1 MAAFYVFAYKVTVF
15 FLILQK
21 KIANNYD
28 LSIFFCNF
36 VALKCNLTSG
46 MQFIDELN
54 ESQRAAVAYNDGPL
68 LVIAGAGSGKTRVLT
83 YKIAYLL
90 TQGVPAG
97 HILALTFTN
106 KAAREMK
113 QRIIRLVG
121 EDVGRYLWMGTFHS
135 ICSRM
140 LRAEAEYI
148 GFTRDFT
155 IYDAADQKSLVKK
168 IVKDLQ
174 LDDKIYR
181 PGAVLERI
189 SAAKSAFI
197 FPEAYAQNEQ
207 FAKIDRLERLYK
219 MPSVYAEYNRRLKEA
234 NAMDFDDLLMYTV
247 LLLRNNAEVRE
258 RYQQRF
264 WHVLVDEYQDTNHT
278 QYLIVKLL
286 AEPQNHICVVGD
298 DAQSIYSFRGATIE
312 NILTFQNG
320 YTGAKLFK
328 LERNYRSTQNIVN
341 AANSLI
347 HKNKG
352 QIYKEV
358 YSEKEAGERLHL
370 TGYSTDREESAA
382 VARQI
387 LGLHRLNKRDYE
399 GIAILYRTNSQS
411 RNLEEEMRKLG
422 VPYRIYGGTSFYQ
435 RKEIKDAIAYFRLA
449 ANNSDNEALE
459 RIANVP
465 KRSIGDTTVS
475 RVRDAALRENVSMLR
490 VMQSPQVYAAEI
502 AAATQRKLQAFAE
515 MIGRFTAAM
524 QEMNAFEFAQLVLN
538 QSGLMADA
546 ALDVSAEGVDRKA
559 NLEELLNGIRQYVD
573 DRTAQN
579 EDTRI
584 TDFIHEVSLLTDQ
597 DEGADDTTSRVTMM
611 TVHAAKGLEFPVVF
625 IVGLEENLFP
635 SPFCQTESE
644 LEEERRLLYVAIT
657 RAEQE
662 CYLTYASQ
670 RWKNGQVNFSNP
682 SRFLKDIDRQYIQ
695 QLSAVSTQ
703 PSPWTEMPMRSSWG
717 ETAQRSPW
725 GERTAQSSRGREQ
738 STPVA
743 ARSLKPT
750 AGLQPK
756 TSVQDSVSTEWK
768 QGDRVGH
775 KVFGQGTVQ
784 RVYRE
789 NDNEKIEIEF
799 DTKGTKTLLLA
810 YAKLDRCADRPLR

>member
-1 MAAFYVFAYKVTVF
+1 
-15 FLILQK
+15 
-21 KIANNYD
+21 
-28 LSIFFCNF
+28 
-36 VALKCNLTSG
+36 

-370 TGYSTDREESAA
+370 TGYSTDREESAS

-422 VPYRIYGGTSFYQ
+422 IPYRIYGGTSFYQ

-475 RVRDAALRENVSMLR
+475 RVREAALRENVSMLR

-524 QEMNAFEFAQLVLN
+524 QEMNAFDFAQLVLN

-546 ALDVSAEGVDRKA
+546 AMDVSAEGVDRKA
-559 NLEELLNGIRQYVD
+559 NLEELLSGIRQYVD

-597 DEGADDTTSRVTMM
+597 DEGTDDTTSRVTMM

-738 STPVA
+738 VTPVA

-750 AGLQPK
+750 TGLQPK
-756 TSVQDSVSTEWK
+756 TTMQDSVSTEWK
-768 QGDRVGH
+768 QGDRVDH

-799 DTKGTKTLLLA
+799 DTKGKKTLLLA

>member
-1 MAAFYVFAYKVTVF
+1 
-15 FLILQK
+15 
-21 KIANNYD
+21 
-28 LSIFFCNF
+28 
-36 VALKCNLTSG
+36 

-189 SAAKSAFI
+189 SSAKSAFI

-234 NAMDFDDLLMYTV
+234 NAMDFDDLLVYTV

-422 VPYRIYGGTSFYQ
+422 IPYRIYGSTSFYQ

-475 RVRDAALRENVSMLR
+475 RVREAALRENVSMLR

-559 NLEELLNGIRQYVD
+559 NLEELLSGIRQYVD
-573 DRTAQN
+573 DRTAQD

-750 AGLQPK
+750 TGLQPK
-756 TSVQDSVSTEWK
+756 TTVQDSVSTEWK

>member
-1 MAAFYVFAYKVTVF
+1 MCRNDK
-15 FLILQK
+15 
-21 KIANNYD
+21 
-28 LSIFFCNF
+28 S
-36 VALKCNLTSG
+36 

-90 TQGVPAG
+90 TQGIPAG

-113 QRIIRLVG
+113 QRIMRLVG
-121 EDVGRYLWMGTFHS
+121 EEVGRYLWMGTFHS
-135 ICSRM
+135 ICARM
-140 LRAEAEYI
+140 LRAEAEHV
-148 GFTRDFT
+148 GFTRDFS
-155 IYDAADQKSLVKK
+155 IYDAADQKNLVKHV
-168 IVKDLQ
+168 VKDLG
-174 LDDKIYR
+174 LDDKIYKS
-181 PGAVLERI
+181 GVVLARI
-189 SAAKSAFI
+189 SAAKANFVS
-197 FPEAYAQNEQ
+197 PEAYAQSDSY
-207 FAKIDRLERLYK
+207 AKIDRLERLYK
-219 MPSVYAEYNRRLKEA
+219 MPAVYAEYNHRLKAA

-247 LLLRNNAEVRE
+247 LLLRNHSEVRE

-312 NILTFQNG
+312 NILNFQNG
-320 YTGAKLFK
+320 YQGAKLFK

-352 QIYKEV
+352 QIFKQV
-358 YSEKEAGERLHL
+358 YSEKEEGERLHL
-370 TGYSTDREESAA
+370 TGYSSDREESAS

-387 LGLHRLNKRDYE
+387 QGLHKLNKRDYE
-399 GIAILYRTNSQS
+399 DIAILYRTNAQS

-422 VPYRIYGGTSFYQ
+422 IPYRIYGGMSFYQ

-449 ANNSDNEALE
+449 VNSSDDEALE
-459 RIANVP
+459 RIVNVP
-465 KRSIGDTTVS
+465 KRGIGATTMSRIREASI
-475 RVRDAALRENVSMLR
+475 REGVPMLR
-490 VMQSPQVYAAEI
+490 VMQAPQVYAAEVS
-502 AAATQRKLQAFAE
+502 AATERKLQAFAE
-515 MIGRFTAAM
+515 TIRQFAQAQT
-524 QEMNAFEFAQLVLN
+524 EKDAFEFAQLVLN
-538 QSGLMADA
+538 QSGMMADA
-546 ALDVSAEGVDRKA
+546 AADTTAEGIDRKG
-559 NLEELLNGIRQYVD
+559 NLEELLSGIRQYVE
-573 DRTAQN
+573 DRKQQD

-597 DEGADDTTSRVTMM
+597 DENTDDTVSRITMM
-611 TVHAAKGLEFPVVF
+611 TVHSAKGLEFPVVF

-635 SPFCQTESE
+635 SAFCQTESE
-644 LEEERRLLYVAIT
+644 MEEERRLLYVAIT

-670 RWKNGQVNFSNP
+670 RWRNGQINFSNP
-682 SRFLKDIDRQYIQ
+682 SRFLKDIDRQYLQ
-695 QLSAVSTQ
+695 QLSAPSTQ
-703 PSPWTEMPMRSSWG
+703 PSPWVQEPPEFT
-717 ETAQRSPW
+717 PW
-725 GERTAQSSRGREQ
+725 GHPIIYDQQPRYEQPRPAAQTA
-738 STPVA
+738 A
-743 ARSLKPT
+743 APRSLKPT
-750 AGLQPK
+750 TGMKPK
-756 TSVQDSVSTEWK
+756 TEQQAIITEWK
-768 QGDRVGH
+768 EGDRIDH

-789 NDNEKIEIEF
+789 NDNEKIEIDF
-799 DTKGTKTLLLA
+799 DAKGVKTLLLA
-810 YAKLDRCADRPLR
+810 YAKLNRI

>member
-1 MAAFYVFAYKVTVF
+1 
-15 FLILQK
+15 
-21 KIANNYD
+21 
-28 LSIFFCNF
+28 
-36 VALKCNLTSG
+36 

-422 VPYRIYGGTSFYQ
+422 IPYRIYGGTSFYQ

-475 RVRDAALRENVSMLR
+475 RVREAALRENVSMLR

-524 QEMNAFEFAQLVLN
+524 QEMNAFDFAQLVLN

-546 ALDVSAEGVDRKA
+546 AMDVSAEGVDRKA
-559 NLEELLNGIRQYVD
+559 NLEELLSGIRQYVD

-597 DEGADDTTSRVTMM
+597 DEGTDDTTSRVTMM

-703 PSPWTEMPMRSSWG
+703 PSPWTEMPIRSSWG

-750 AGLQPK
+750 TGLQPK
-756 TSVQDSVSTEWK
+756 TTVQDSVSTEWK
-768 QGDRVGH
+768 QGDRVDH

>member
-1 MAAFYVFAYKVTVF
+1 
-15 FLILQK
+15 
-21 KIANNYD
+21 
-28 LSIFFCNF
+28 
-36 VALKCNLTSG
+36 

-411 RNLEEEMRKLG
+411 RNLEEDMRKLG
-422 VPYRIYGGTSFYQ
+422 IPYRIYGGTSFYQ

-475 RVRDAALRENVSMLR
+475 RVREAALRENVSMLR

-524 QEMNAFEFAQLVLN
+524 QEMNAFDFAQLVLN

-546 ALDVSAEGVDRKA
+546 AMDVSAEGVDRKA
-559 NLEELLNGIRQYVD
+559 NLEELLSGIRQYVD

-597 DEGADDTTSRVTMM
+597 DEGTDDTTSRVTMM

-703 PSPWTEMPMRSSWG
+703 PSPWTEMPIRSSWG

-725 GERTAQSSRGREQ
+725 GERPAQSSRGREQ

-750 AGLQPK
+750 TGLRPK
-756 TSVQDSVSTEWK
+756 TTVQDSVSTEWK
-768 QGDRVGH
+768 QGDRVDH

-810 YAKLDRCADRPLR
+810 YAKLDRCADGPLR

>member
-1 MAAFYVFAYKVTVF
+1 
-15 FLILQK
+15 
-21 KIANNYD
+21 
-28 LSIFFCNF
+28 
-36 VALKCNLTSG
+36 

-54 ESQRAAVAYNDGPL
+54 ESQRAAVSYNDGPL

-135 ICSRM
+135 ICARI
-140 LRAEAEYI
+140 LRAEADNI

-155 IYDAADQKSLVKK
+155 IYDQADQKSLVKK
-168 IVKDLQ
+168 IVRDLQ
-174 LDDKIYR
+174 LDDKIYKS
-181 PGAVLERI
+181 GMVLARI
-189 SAAKSAFI
+189 SSAKANFVD
-197 FPEAYAQNEQ
+197 PEAYAQSEAY
-207 FAKIDRLERLYK
+207 AKIDRLERLYK
-219 MPSVYAEYNRRLKEA
+219 MASVYAEYNRRLRAA

-247 LLLRNNAEVRE
+247 LLLNNNPEVRQ

-286 AEPQNHICVVGD
+286 AEPQNHVCVVGD

-358 YSEKEAGERLHL
+358 YSEKEVGERLHL
-370 TGYSTDREESAA
+370 TGYSTDREESSA

-399 GIAILYRTNSQS
+399 QIAILYRTNAQS

-422 VPYRIYGGTSFYQ
+422 IPYRIYGGMSFYQ

-449 ANNSDNEALE
+449 ANSSDDEALE
-459 RIANVP
+459 RIVNIP
-465 KRSIGDTTVS
+465 KRGIGDTTIGH
-475 RVRDAALRENVSMLR
+475 VRAAALREGVPMLR
-490 VMQSPQVYAAEI
+490 VMQTPEVYAAEI

-515 MIGRFTAAM
+515 KIALFAEQME
-524 QEMNAFEFAQLVLN
+524 QLDAFEFAQLVLN
-538 QSGLMADA
+538 QSGVMADA
-546 ALDVSAEGVDRKA
+546 ATDTTAEGIDRKG
-559 NLEELLNGIRQYVD
+559 NLEELLSGIRQYVE
-573 DRTAQN
+573 DRRQQG
-579 EDTRI
+579 EETRI
-584 TDFIHEVSLLTDQ
+584 TDFVHEVSLLTDQ
-597 DEGADDTTSRVTMM
+597 DENPDDSVARITMM
-611 TVHAAKGLEFPVVF
+611 TVHSAKGLEFPVVF

-635 SPFCQTESE
+635 SPFCQNESE

-695 QLSAVSTQ
+695 QLSAPSAE
-703 PSPWTEMPMRSSWG
+703 PSPWERSAVSYQPSAVSYQP
-717 ETAQRSPW
+717 TVSP
-725 GERTAQSSRGREQ
+725 RN
-738 STPVA
+738 
-743 ARSLKPT
+743 LKPT
-750 AGLQPK
+750 TGIRQK
-756 TSVQDSVSTEWK
+756 TEQQAVASEWNK
-768 QGDRVGH
+768 GDRIDH
-775 KVFGQGTVQ
+775 KVFGKGTVQ

-789 NDNEKIEIEF
+789 NENDKIEIDF
-799 DTKGTKTLLLA
+799 DDKGMKTLLLA
-810 YAKLDRCADRPLR
+810 YAKLNRI

>member
-1 MAAFYVFAYKVTVF
+1 
-15 FLILQK
+15 
-21 KIANNYD
+21 
-28 LSIFFCNF
+28 
-36 VALKCNLTSG
+36 

-54 ESQRAAVAYNDGPL
+54 DSQRAAVAYNDGPL
-68 LVIAGAGSGKTRVLT
+68 LVIAGAGSGKTCVLT

-121 EDVGRYLWMGTFHS
+121 EEVGRYVWMGTFHS
-135 ICSRM
+135 ICSRI
-140 LRAEAEYI
+140 LRAEAEHI

-181 PGAVLERI
+181 PSAVLERI

-197 FPEAYAQNEQ
+197 FPEAYAKNEE
-207 FAKIDRLERLYK
+207 FARVDRMERLYK
-219 MPSVYAEYNRRLKEA
+219 MPAIYAEYNRRLKDA
-234 NAMDFDDLLMYTV
+234 NAMDFDDLLMFTV
-247 LLLRNNAEVRE
+247 LLLRNNAEVRQ

-312 NILTFQNG
+312 NILNFQNG
-320 YTGAKLFK
+320 YQGAKLFK

-358 YSEKEAGERLHL
+358 YSEKEAGERLYM
-370 TGYSTDREESAA
+370 TGYSTDREESAS

-399 GIAILYRTNSQS
+399 DIAILYRTNAQS
-411 RNLEEEMRKLG
+411 RNIEEDMRKLG
-422 VPYRIYGGTSFYQ
+422 IPYRIYGGTSFYQ

-449 ANNSDNEALE
+449 ANHSDNEALE
-459 RIANVP
+459 RIVNVP
-465 KRSIGDTTVS
+465 KRGIGDTTIA
-475 RVRDAALRENVSMLR
+475 RVREAALRENVTMMQ
-490 VMQSPQVYAAEI
+490 VMQATEVYAPAI
-502 AAATQRKLQAFAE
+502 AGATSRKLRAFVE
-515 MIGRFTAAM
+515 LIVGFT
-524 QEMNAFEFAQLVLN
+524 QQLEQLNAFDFAQLVLN

-546 ALDVSAEGVDRKA
+546 AMDVSAEGVDRKA
-559 NLEELLNGIRQYVD
+559 NLEELLSGIRQYVD
-573 DRTAQN
+573 DRAGQN

-584 TDFIHEVSLLTDQ
+584 YDFIHEVSLLTDQ
-597 DEGADDTTSRVTMM
+597 DDNTDDTTSRVTMM

-635 SPFCQTESE
+635 SPFCLTESD

-662 CYLTYASQ
+662 CYLTYAGQ
-670 RWKNGQVNFSNP
+670 RWRNGQVNFSNP
-682 SRFLKDIDRQYIQ
+682 SRFLKDIDRQYVQ
-695 QLSAVSTQ
+695 QLSGVSSE
-703 PSPWTEMPMRSSWG
+703 PSPWVEPSVPASHPASWG
-717 ETAQRSPW
+717 SATQHAARTEQKPMAWAEQRP
-725 GERTAQSSRGREQ
+725 A
-738 STPVA
+738 PP
-743 ARSLKPT
+743 RSLKPT
-750 AGLQPK
+750 TGLRLK
-756 TSVQDSVSTEWK
+756 SAVQDAVTSDWK
-768 QGDRVGH
+768 QGDRIEH
-775 KVFGQGTVQ
+775 KVFGKGTVQ

-789 NDNEKIEIEF
+789 NDNEKIEIDF

-810 YAKLDRCADRPLR
+810 YAKLVRM

>member
-1 MAAFYVFAYKVTVF
+1 
-15 FLILQK
+15 
-21 KIANNYD
+21 
-28 LSIFFCNF
+28 
-36 VALKCNLTSG
+36 

-113 QRIIRLVG
+113 QRIIRLVAA
-121 EDVGRYLWMGTFHS
+121 DAGRYLWMGTFHS
-135 ICSRM
+135 ICPSM

-189 SAAKSAFI
+189 SAAKSACI
-197 FPEAYAQNEQ
+197 FAEAYAQNEQ

-370 TGYSTDREESAA
+370 TCYSTDREESAA

-559 NLEELLNGIRQYVD
+559 NLEELLSGIRQYVD

-725 GERTAQSSRGREQ
+725 GERTAPSSRGREQ

-750 AGLQPK
+750 TGLQPK
-756 TSVQDSVSTEWK
+756 TTVQDSVSTEWK

>member
-1 MAAFYVFAYKVTVF
+1 
-15 FLILQK
+15 
-21 KIANNYD
+21 
-28 LSIFFCNF
+28 
-36 VALKCNLTSG
+36 

-54 ESQRAAVAYNDGPL
+54 DSQRAAVAYNDGPL

-90 TQGVPAG
+90 TQGIPAG

-113 QRIIRLVG
+113 QRILRLVG

-135 ICSRM
+135 ICARI
-140 LRAEAEYI
+140 LRAEADQI

-155 IYDAADQKSLVKK
+155 IYDASDQKSLVKK

-181 PGAVLERI
+181 TGMVLDRI
-189 SAAKSAFI
+189 SSAKANFVS
-197 FPEAYAQNEQ
+197 PEQYAQSESY
-207 FAKIDRLERLYK
+207 AKIDRMERLYK
-219 MPSVYAEYNRRLKEA
+219 MASVYAEYNRRLRAA
-234 NAMDFDDLLMYTV
+234 NAMDFDDLLLYTV
-247 LLLRNNAEVRE
+247 LLLQNNAEVRA

-286 AEPQNHICVVGD
+286 AEPQNHVCVVGD

-312 NILTFQNG
+312 NILNFQNG
-320 YTGAKLFK
+320 YNGAKLFK

-358 YSEKEAGERLHL
+358 YSEKEEGERLHL
-370 TGYSTDREESAA
+370 TGYTSDREESAA

-399 GIAILYRTNSQS
+399 QIAILYRTNAQS
-411 RNLEEEMRKLG
+411 RNLEEEMRKLSI
-422 VPYRIYGGTSFYQ
+422 PYRIYGGTSFYQ

-449 ANNSDNEALE
+449 ANSNDDEALE
-459 RIANVP
+459 RIVNVP
-465 KRSIGDTTVS
+465 KRGIGATTVS
-475 RVRDAALRENVSMLR
+475 RVREAAIRENVSMLR
-490 VMQSPQVYAAEI
+490 VMQSPEVYAAEI
-502 AAATQRKLQAFAE
+502 AAATQRKLQAFVGV
-515 MIGRFTAAM
+515 ILGFTQQM
-524 QEMNAFEFAQLVLN
+524 EQLDAFEFAQLVMN

-546 ALDVSAEGVDRKA
+546 ASDTTAEGVDRKA
-559 NLEELLNGIRQYVD
+559 NLEELLSGIRQYVE
-573 DRTAQN
+573 DRKQLDEETS
-579 EDTRI
+579 I

-597 DEGADDTTSRVTMM
+597 DENTDDTTSRITMM
-611 TVHAAKGLEFPVVF
+611 TVHSAKGLEFPVVF

-635 SPFCQTESE
+635 SPFCQNESDM
-644 LEEERRLLYVAIT
+644 EEERRLLYVAIT

-682 SRFLKDIDRQYIQ
+682 SRFLKDIDRRYLQ
-695 QLSAVSTQ
+695 QLSAPSTQ
-703 PSPWTEMPMRSSWG
+703 PSPWTKEPP
-717 ETAQRSPW
+717 EFTPW
-725 GERTAQSSRGREQ
+725 GQPVIYEQ
-738 STPVA
+738 KPRYEQPRPVPQPA
-743 ARSLKPT
+743 MATRSLKPT
-750 AGLQPK
+750 TGMKPK
-756 TSVQDSVSTEWK
+756 TDQLQAVASEWK
-768 QGDRVGH
+768 QGDRIDH

-789 NDNEKIEIEF
+789 NDNEKIEIAF
-799 DTKGTKTLLLA
+799 DTKGVKTLLLA
-810 YAKLDRCADRPLR
+810 YAKLNRI

>member
-1 MAAFYVFAYKVTVF
+1 
-15 FLILQK
+15 
-21 KIANNYD
+21 
-28 LSIFFCNF
+28 
-36 VALKCNLTSG
+36 

-90 TQGVPAG
+90 TQGIPAG

-113 QRIIRLVG
+113 QRIVRLVG
-121 EDVGRYLWMGTFHS
+121 EEVARYLWMGTFHS
-135 ICSRM
+135 MCARI
-140 LRAEAEYI
+140 LRAEAENI

-168 IVKDLQ
+168 IVKELQ

-181 PGAVLERI
+181 SGMVLDRI
-189 SAAKSAFI
+189 STAKANFVS
-197 FPEAYAQNEQ
+197 PEQYAQSES

-219 MPSVYAEYNRRLKEA
+219 MPSVYAEYNRRLRAA

-247 LLLRNNAEVRE
+247 LLLQNNTEVRE

-264 WHVLVDEYQDTNHT
+264 WHVLVDEYQDTNHA

-286 AEPQNHICVVGD
+286 AEPQNHVCVVGD

-312 NILTFQNG
+312 NILNFQNG

-358 YSEKEAGERLHL
+358 YSEKEEGERLHL
-370 TGYSTDREESAA
+370 TGYSSDREESAA

-399 GIAILYRTNSQS
+399 DIAILYRTNAQS
-411 RNLEEEMRKLG
+411 RNLEEEMRKLNI
-422 VPYRIYGGTSFYQ
+422 PYRIYGGMSFYQ

-449 ANNSDNEALE
+449 VNNSDDEALE
-459 RIANVP
+459 RIVNVP
-465 KRSIGDTTVS
+465 KRGIGATTIA
-475 RVRDAALRENVSMLR
+475 RVREAALRENATMMQ
-490 VMQSPQVYAAEI
+490 VMQSPDVYAAEI
-502 AAATQRKLQAFAE
+502 SQATQRKLQAFAE
-515 MIGRFTAAM
+515 TIVGFT
-524 QEMNAFEFAQLVLN
+524 QQLEQLDAFDFAQLVMN
-538 QSGLMADA
+538 RSGLMADA
-546 ALDVSAEGVDRKA
+546 ALDTTAEGIDRKA
-559 NLEELLNGIRQYVD
+559 NLEELLSGIRQYVE
-573 DRTAQN
+573 DRKQQN
-579 EDTRI
+579 EETSI

-597 DEGADDTTSRVTMM
+597 DENIDDKTSRITMM
-611 TVHAAKGLEFPVVF
+611 TVHSAKGLEFPVVF

-635 SPFCQTESE
+635 SPFCQNESE

-662 CYLTYASQ
+662 CYLTYAGQ

-682 SRFLKDIDRQYIQ
+682 SRFLKDIDRRYLQ
-695 QLSAVSTQ
+695 QLSAASTQ
-703 PSPWTEMPMRSSWG
+703 PSPWLEALPKIESS
-717 ETAQRSPW
+717 PYVPKP
-725 GERTAQSSRGREQ
+725 
-738 STPVA
+738 PVA
-743 ARSLKPT
+743 RTTPANLKPT
-750 AGLQPK
+750 TGVRLKGEQRA
-756 TSVQDSVSTEWK
+756 TVSEWK
-768 QGDRVGH
+768 SGDKIDHR
-775 KVFGQGTVQ
+775 VFGKGTVT

-789 NDNEKIEIEF
+789 NDNEKIEIDF
-799 DTKGTKTLLLA
+799 DTKGVKTLLLA
-810 YAKLDRCADRPLR
+810 YAKLTRI

>member
-1 MAAFYVFAYKVTVF
+1 
-15 FLILQK
+15 
-21 KIANNYD
+21 
-28 LSIFFCNF
+28 
-36 VALKCNLTSG
+36 

-422 VPYRIYGGTSFYQ
+422 IPYRIYGGTSFYQ

-475 RVRDAALRENVSMLR
+475 RVREAALRENVSMLR

-524 QEMNAFEFAQLVLN
+524 QEMNAFDFAQLVLN

-546 ALDVSAEGVDRKA
+546 AMDVSAEGVDRKA
-559 NLEELLNGIRQYVD
+559 NLEELLSGIRQYVD

-597 DEGADDTTSRVTMM
+597 DEGTDDTTSRVTMM

-635 SPFCQTESE
+635 SPFCQTESD

-703 PSPWTEMPMRSSWG
+703 PSPWTEMPIRSSWG

-725 GERTAQSSRGREQ
+725 GERPAPSSRGREQ

-750 AGLQPK
+750 TGLQPK
-756 TSVQDSVSTEWK
+756 ATVQDSVSTEWK
-768 QGDRVGH
+768 QGDRVDH

>member
-1 MAAFYVFAYKVTVF
+1 
-15 FLILQK
+15 
-21 KIANNYD
+21 
-28 LSIFFCNF
+28 
-36 VALKCNLTSG
+36 

-54 ESQRAAVAYNDGPL
+54 DSQRAAVAYNDGPL

-90 TQGVPAG
+90 TQGIPAG

-113 QRIIRLVG
+113 QRIMRLVG

-135 ICSRM
+135 ICARI
-140 LRAEAEYI
+140 LRAEAEQI

-181 PGAVLERI
+181 TGMVIDRI
-189 SAAKSAFI
+189 SSAKANFVS
-197 FPEAYAQNEQ
+197 PEQYAQSESY
-207 FAKIDRLERLYK
+207 AKIDRMERLYK
-219 MPSVYAEYNRRLKEA
+219 MASVYAEYNRRLKAA
-234 NAMDFDDLLMYTV
+234 NAMDFDDLLLYTV
-247 LLLRNNAEVRE
+247 LLLQNNAEVRA

-264 WHVLVDEYQDTNHT
+264 WHVLVDEYQDTNRT

-286 AEPQNHICVVGD
+286 AEPQNHVCVVGD

-312 NILTFQNG
+312 NILNFQNG
-320 YTGAKLFK
+320 YNGAKLFK

-358 YSEKEAGERLHL
+358 YSEKEEGERLHL
-370 TGYSTDREESAA
+370 TGYTSDREESAA

-399 GIAILYRTNSQS
+399 QIAILYRTNAQS
-411 RNLEEEMRKLG
+411 RNLEEEMRKLSI
-422 VPYRIYGGTSFYQ
+422 PYRIYGGTSFYQ

-449 ANNSDNEALE
+449 ANSNDDEALE
-459 RIANVP
+459 RIVNVP
-465 KRSIGDTTVS
+465 KRGIGATTVN
-475 RVRDAALRENVSMLR
+475 RVREAAIRENVSMLR
-490 VMQSPQVYAAEI
+490 VMQSPEVYAAEI
-502 AAATQRKLQAFAE
+502 AAATQRKLQAFVGV
-515 MIGRFTAAM
+515 ILGFTQQM
-524 QEMNAFEFAQLVLN
+524 EQLDAFEFAQLVMN

-546 ALDVSAEGVDRKA
+546 ASDTTAEGVDRKA
-559 NLEELLNGIRQYVD
+559 NLEELLSGIRQYAD
-573 DRTAQN
+573 DRKQQG
-579 EDTRI
+579 EETRI

-597 DEGADDTTSRVTMM
+597 DENTDDTTSRITMM
-611 TVHAAKGLEFPVVF
+611 TVHSAKGLEFPVVF

-635 SPFCQTESE
+635 SPFCQSESE
-644 LEEERRLLYVAIT
+644 MEEERRLLYVAIT

-682 SRFLKDIDRQYIQ
+682 SRFLKDIDRRYLQ
-695 QLSAVSTQ
+695 QLSAPSTQ
-703 PSPWTEMPMRSSWG
+703 PSPWTKEPP
-717 ETAQRSPW
+717 ELTPW
-725 GERTAQSSRGREQ
+725 GHPVIYEQ
-738 STPVA
+738 KPRYEQPRPVPQPA
-743 ARSLKPT
+743 MATRSLKPT
-750 AGLQPK
+750 TGMKPK
-756 TSVQDSVSTEWK
+756 TDQLQAVASEWK
-768 QGDRVGH
+768 QGDRIDH

-789 NDNEKIEIEF
+789 NDNEKIEIAF
-799 DTKGTKTLLLA
+799 DTKGVKTLLLA
-810 YAKLDRCADRPLR
+810 YAKLNRI

>member
-1 MAAFYVFAYKVTVF
+1 
-15 FLILQK
+15 
-21 KIANNYD
+21 
-28 LSIFFCNF
+28 
-36 VALKCNLTSG
+36 

-135 ICSRM
+135 ICSRI
-140 LRAEAEYI
+140 LRAEAEHI

-168 IVKDLQ
+168 IVKELQ

-422 VPYRIYGGTSFYQ
+422 IPYRIYGGTSFYQ

-465 KRSIGDTTVS
+465 KRSIGDTSVS
-475 RVRDAALRENVSMLR
+475 RVREAALRENVSMLR

-524 QEMNAFEFAQLVLN
+524 QEMNAFDFAQLVLN

-546 ALDVSAEGVDRKA
+546 AMDVSAEGVDRKA
-559 NLEELLNGIRQYVD
+559 NLEELLSGIRQYVD

-597 DEGADDTTSRVTMM
+597 DEGTDDTTSRVTMM

-725 GERTAQSSRGREQ
+725 GERPAPSSRGREQ
-738 STPVA
+738 VTPVA

-750 AGLQPK
+750 TGLQPK
-756 TSVQDSVSTEWK
+756 TTVQDSVSTEWK
-768 QGDRVGH
+768 QGDRVDH

>member
-1 MAAFYVFAYKVTVF
+1 
-15 FLILQK
+15 
-21 KIANNYD
+21 
-28 LSIFFCNF
+28 
-36 VALKCNLTSG
+36 

-135 ICSRM
+135 ICSRI
-140 LRAEAEYI
+140 LRAEAEHV

-168 IVKDLQ
+168 IVKELQ

-422 VPYRIYGGTSFYQ
+422 IPYRIYGGTSFYQ

-475 RVRDAALRENVSMLR
+475 RVREAALRENVSMLR

-524 QEMNAFEFAQLVLN
+524 QEMNAFDFAQLVLN

-546 ALDVSAEGVDRKA
+546 AMDVSAEGVDRKA
-559 NLEELLNGIRQYVD
+559 NLEELLSGIRQYVD

-597 DEGADDTTSRVTMM
+597 DEGTDDTTSRVTMM

-703 PSPWTEMPMRSSWG
+703 PSPWTEMPIRSSWG

-738 STPVA
+738 ATPVA

-750 AGLQPK
+750 TGLRSK
-756 TSVQDSVSTEWK
+756 TTVQDSVSTEWK
-768 QGDRVGH
+768 QGDRVDH

>member
-1 MAAFYVFAYKVTVF
+1 
-15 FLILQK
+15 
-21 KIANNYD
+21 
-28 LSIFFCNF
+28 
-36 VALKCNLTSG
+36 

-113 QRIIRLVG
+113 QRICRLVG

-207 FAKIDRLERLYK
+207 YAKIDRLERLYK

-286 AEPQNHICVVGD
+286 ADPQNHICVVGD

-422 VPYRIYGGTSFYQ
+422 IPYRIYGSTSFYQ

-559 NLEELLNGIRQYVD
+559 NLEELLSGIRQYVD

-756 TSVQDSVSTEWK
+756 TTMQDSVSTEWK

>member
-1 MAAFYVFAYKVTVF
+1 
-15 FLILQK
+15 
-21 KIANNYD
+21 
-28 LSIFFCNF
+28 
-36 VALKCNLTSG
+36 

-54 ESQRAAVAYNDGPL
+54 ESQRAAVSYNDGPL

-90 TQGVPAG
+90 TQGIPAG

-113 QRIIRLVG
+113 QRITRLVG
-121 EDVGRYLWMGTFHS
+121 EDVARYLWMGTFHS
-135 ICSRM
+135 ICARI
-140 LRAEAEYI
+140 LRAEAEHV
-148 GFTRDFT
+148 GFTKDFT

-174 LDDKIYR
+174 LDDKIYKS
-181 PGAVLERI
+181 GMVLARI
-189 SAAKSAFI
+189 SSAKANFI
-197 FPEAYAQNEQ
+197 DAEAYARNEAY
-207 FAKIDRLERLYK
+207 AKIDRLERLYK
-219 MPSVYAEYNRRLKEA
+219 MASVYAEYNRRLRAA

-247 LLLRNNAEVRE
+247 LLLNNNPEVRA

-286 AEPQNHICVVGD
+286 AEPQNHVCVVGD

-352 QIYKEV
+352 QIYKQV
-358 YSEKEAGERLHL
+358 YSEKEVGERLHL
-370 TGYSTDREESAA
+370 TGYSTDREESSS

-399 GIAILYRTNSQS
+399 QIAILYRTNAQS

-422 VPYRIYGGTSFYQ
+422 IPYRIYGGMSFYQ

-449 ANNSDNEALE
+449 ANGSDDEALE
-459 RIANVP
+459 RIVNVP
-465 KRSIGDTTVS
+465 KRGIGATTMA
-475 RVRDAALRENVSMLR
+475 RVHEAALREGVPMLR
-490 VMQSPQVYAAEI
+490 VMQSPEVYAAEI

-515 MIGRFTAAM
+515 KISLFAEQM
-524 QEMNAFEFAQLVLN
+524 QQLDAFEFAQLVLN
-538 QSGLMADA
+538 QSGVMADA
-546 ALDVSAEGVDRKA
+546 AMDTTAEGVDRKG
-559 NLEELLNGIRQYVD
+559 NLEELLSGIRQYVE
-573 DRTAQN
+573 DRKQQGEETS
-579 EDTRI
+579 I
-584 TDFIHEVSLLTDQ
+584 TDFVHEVSLLTDQ
-597 DEGADDTTSRVTMM
+597 DENPDDSVSRITMM
-611 TVHAAKGLEFPVVF
+611 TVHSAKGLEFPVVF

-635 SPFCQTESE
+635 SPFCQSE
-644 LEEERRLLYVAIT
+644 QEMEEERRLLYVAIT

-695 QLSAVSTQ
+695 QLSAPSAE
-703 PSPWTEMPMRSSWG
+703 PSPWERSAVSYQPSAVSYQP
-717 ETAQRSPW
+717 TVSP
-725 GERTAQSSRGREQ
+725 RN
-738 STPVA
+738 
-743 ARSLKPT
+743 LKPT
-750 AGLQPK
+750 TGIRQK
-756 TSVQDSVSTEWK
+756 TEQQAVASEWNK
-768 QGDRVGH
+768 GDRIDH
-775 KVFGQGTVQ
+775 KVFGKGTVQ

-789 NDNEKIEIEF
+789 NENDKIEIDF
-799 DTKGTKTLLLA
+799 DDKGMKTLLLA
-810 YAKLDRCADRPLR
+810 YAKLNRI

>member
-1 MAAFYVFAYKVTVF
+1 
-15 FLILQK
+15 
-21 KIANNYD
+21 
-28 LSIFFCNF
+28 
-36 VALKCNLTSG
+36 

-54 ESQRAAVAYNDGPL
+54 ESQRAAVAYNEGPL

-113 QRIIRLVG
+113 QRIVRLVG
-121 EDVGRYLWMGTFHS
+121 EEVARYLWMGTFHS
-135 ICSRM
+135 ICARI
-140 LRAEAEYI
+140 LRAEAEHV

-168 IVKDLQ
+168 IVKELQ
-174 LDDKIYR
+174 LDDKIYKS
-181 PGAVLERI
+181 GVVLARI
-189 SAAKSAFI
+189 SSAKANFVS
-197 FPEAYAQNEQ
+197 PEAYAQSEAY
-207 FAKIDRLERLYK
+207 AKIDKLERLYK
-219 MPSVYAEYNRRLKEA
+219 MASVYAEYNRRLVAA

-247 LLLRNNAEVRE
+247 LLLRNNPEVRE

-312 NILTFQNG
+312 NILNFQNG

-358 YSEKEAGERLHL
+358 YSEKEVGERLHL
-370 TGYSTDREESAA
+370 TGYSSDREESSA

-399 GIAILYRTNSQS
+399 EIAILYRTNAQS

-422 VPYRIYGGTSFYQ
+422 IPYRIYGGMSFYQ
-435 RKEIKDAIAYFRLA
+435 RREIKDAIAYFRLA
-449 ANNSDNEALE
+449 ANSSDDEALE
-459 RIANVP
+459 RIVNVP
-465 KRSIGDTTVS
+465 KRGIGATTMA
-475 RVRDAALRENVSMLR
+475 RVREAALRENVSMMR
-490 VMQSPQVYAAEI
+490 VMAAPQVYAAEI

-515 MIGRFTAAM
+515 KIQYFAEQMH
-524 QEMNAFEFAQLVLN
+524 QPDAFEFAQLVLN
-538 QSGLMADA
+538 QSGMMADA
-546 ALDVSAEGVDRKA
+546 ATDTTAEGIDRKA
-559 NLEELLNGIRQYVD
+559 NLEELLSGIRQYVE
-573 DRTAQN
+573 DRKQQGEETA
-579 EDTRI
+579 I
-584 TDFIHEVSLLTDQ
+584 TDFVHEVSLLTDQ
-597 DEGADDTTSRVTMM
+597 DENPDDSVARITMM

-635 SPFCQTESE
+635 SPFCQSESE

-662 CYLTYASQ
+662 CFLTYASS
-670 RWKNGQVNFSNP
+670 RWKNGQLNFSNP
-682 SRFLKDIDRQYIQ
+682 SRFLKDIDRQYLQ
-695 QLSAVSTQ
+695 QLSAPSSQ
-703 PSPWTEMPMRSSWG
+703 PSPWTEMPMRPSWNAP
-717 ETAQRSPW
+717 AQAPQATFSAP
-725 GERTAQSSRGREQ
+725 
-738 STPVA
+738 
-743 ARSLKPT
+743 RSLKPT
-750 AGLQPK
+750 TGSRLKAEKQAVA
-756 TSVQDSVSTEWK
+756 SEW
-768 QGDRVGH
+768 QAGDRIDH
-775 KVFGQGTVQ
+775 KVFGLGTVK

-789 NDNEKIEIEF
+789 NDNEKIEIDF
-799 DTKGTKTLLLA
+799 DAKGLKTLLLA
-810 YAKLDRCADRPLR
+810 YAKLNRI

>member
-1 MAAFYVFAYKVTVF
+1 MCVNAP
-15 FLILQK
+15 
-21 KIANNYD
+21 
-28 LSIFFCNF
+28 S
-36 VALKCNLTSG
+36 

-54 ESQRAAVAYNDGPL
+54 ESQRAAVMYNEGAQ

-113 QRIIRLVG
+113 QRIMRLVG
-121 EDVGRYLWMGTFHS
+121 EEVGRYLWMGTFHS
-135 ICSRM
+135 ICARI
-140 LRAEAEYI
+140 LRAEAEQI

-155 IYDAADQKSLVKK
+155 IYDATDQKSLVKK

-181 PGAVLERI
+181 SGVVLDRI
-189 SAAKSAFI
+189 SSAKANFVS
-197 FPEAYAQNEQ
+197 PEQYAQNESY
-207 FAKIDRLERLYK
+207 AKIDRLERLYK
-219 MPSVYAEYNRRLKEA
+219 MASVYAEYNRRLRAA

-247 LLLRNNAEVRE
+247 LLLRNHPDVCE

-286 AEPQNHICVVGD
+286 AEPQNHVCVVGD

-358 YSEKEAGERLHL
+358 YSEKEEGERLHL

-399 GIAILYRTNSQS
+399 EIAILYRTNAQS

-422 VPYRIYGGTSFYQ
+422 IPYRIYGGMSFYQ

-449 ANNSDNEALE
+449 ANNNDDEALE
-459 RIANVP
+459 RIVNVP
-465 KRSIGDTTVS
+465 KRGIGATTVA
-475 RVRDAALRENVSMLR
+475 RVRDAALRENVTMLQ
-490 VMQSPQVYAAEI
+490 VMQSPEIYAAEI
-502 AAATQRKLQAFAE
+502 APATARKLQAFTETIVGFARQMHE
-515 MIGRFTAAM
+515 LD
-524 QEMNAFEFAQLVLN
+524 AFEFAQLVMN

-546 ALDVSAEGVDRKA
+546 ALDTTAEGVDRKA
-559 NLEELLNGIRQYVD
+559 NLEELLSGIRQYAE
-573 DRTAQN
+573 DRKQQGEET
-579 EDTRI
+579 TI

-597 DEGADDTTSRVTMM
+597 DENPDDTVARITMM
-611 TVHAAKGLEFPVVF
+611 TVHSAKGLEFPVVF

-635 SPFCQTESE
+635 SPFCQSESE

-695 QLSAVSTQ
+695 QLSAPSRE
-703 PSPWTEMPMRSSWG
+703 PSPWTQAAPEF
-717 ETAQRSPW
+717 TPW
-725 GERTAQSSRGREQ
+725 GHPIIYEQ
-738 STPVA
+738 QPRFEQPA
-743 ARSLKPT
+743 AAPRSLKPT
-750 AGLQPK
+750 TGIKPK
-756 TSVQDSVSTEWK
+756 SEQQAVASEWK
-768 QGDRVGH
+768 QGDRIDH
-775 KVFGQGTVQ
+775 KVFGKGTVQ

-789 NDNEKIEIEF
+789 NDNEKIEIAF
-799 DTKGTKTLLLA
+799 DTKGVKTLLLA
-810 YAKLDRCADRPLR
+810 YAKLNRI

>member
-1 MAAFYVFAYKVTVF
+1 
-15 FLILQK
+15 
-21 KIANNYD
+21 
-28 LSIFFCNF
+28 
-36 VALKCNLTSG
+36 

-54 ESQRAAVAYNDGPL
+54 DSQRAAVAYNDGPL

-90 TQGVPAG
+90 TQGIPAG

-113 QRIIRLVG
+113 QRIMRLVG

-135 ICSRM
+135 ICARI
-140 LRAEAEYI
+140 LRAEAEQI

-181 PGAVLERI
+181 TGMVIDRI
-189 SAAKSAFI
+189 SSAKANFVS
-197 FPEAYAQNEQ
+197 PEQYAQSESY
-207 FAKIDRLERLYK
+207 AKIDRMERLYK
-219 MPSVYAEYNRRLKEA
+219 MASVYAEYNRRLKAA
-234 NAMDFDDLLMYTV
+234 NAMDFDDLLLYTV
-247 LLLRNNAEVRE
+247 LLLQNNVEVRA

-264 WHVLVDEYQDTNHT
+264 WHVLVDEYQDTNRT

-286 AEPQNHICVVGD
+286 AEPQNHVCVVGD

-312 NILTFQNG
+312 NILNFQNG
-320 YTGAKLFK
+320 YNGAKLFK

-358 YSEKEAGERLHL
+358 YSEKEEGERLHL
-370 TGYSTDREESAA
+370 TGYTSDREESAA

-399 GIAILYRTNSQS
+399 EIAILYRTNAQS
-411 RNLEEEMRKLG
+411 RNLEEEMRKLSI
-422 VPYRIYGGTSFYQ
+422 PYRIYGGTSFYQ

-449 ANNSDNEALE
+449 ANSSDDEALE
-459 RIANVP
+459 RIVNVP
-465 KRSIGDTTVS
+465 KRGIGATTVS
-475 RVRDAALRENVSMLR
+475 RVREAAIRENVSMLR
-490 VMQSPQVYAAEI
+490 VMQSPEVYAAEI
-502 AAATQRKLQAFAE
+502 AAATQRKLQAFVGVILGFAQQME
-515 MIGRFTAAM
+515 
-524 QEMNAFEFAQLVLN
+524 QLDAFEFAQLVMN

-546 ALDVSAEGVDRKA
+546 ASDTTAEGVDRKA
-559 NLEELLNGIRQYVD
+559 NLEELLSGIRQYAD
-573 DRTAQN
+573 DRKQQG
-579 EDTRI
+579 EETRI

-597 DEGADDTTSRVTMM
+597 DENTDDTTSRITMM
-611 TVHAAKGLEFPVVF
+611 TVHSAKGLEFPVVF

-635 SPFCQTESE
+635 SPFCQNESDM
-644 LEEERRLLYVAIT
+644 EEERRLLYVAIT

-682 SRFLKDIDRQYIQ
+682 SRFLKDIDRRYLQ
-695 QLSAVSTQ
+695 QLSAPSTQ
-703 PSPWTEMPMRSSWG
+703 PSPWTKEPPEFTSWG
-717 ETAQRSPW
+717 QPVIY
-725 GERTAQSSRGREQ
+725 EQ
-738 STPVA
+738 KPRYEQPRPVPQPA
-743 ARSLKPT
+743 MATRSLKPT
-750 AGLQPK
+750 TGMKPK
-756 TSVQDSVSTEWK
+756 TDQLQAVASEWK
-768 QGDRVGH
+768 QGDRIDH

-789 NDNEKIEIEF
+789 NENDKIEIEF
-799 DTKGTKTLLLA
+799 DTKGVKTLLLA
-810 YAKLDRCADRPLR
+810 YAKLNRI

>member
-1 MAAFYVFAYKVTVF
+1 
-15 FLILQK
+15 
-21 KIANNYD
+21 
-28 LSIFFCNF
+28 
-36 VALKCNLTSG
+36 

-422 VPYRIYGGTSFYQ
+422 IPYRIYGGTSFYQ

-475 RVRDAALRENVSMLR
+475 RVREAALRENVSMLR

-524 QEMNAFEFAQLVLN
+524 QEMNAFDFAQLVLN

-546 ALDVSAEGVDRKA
+546 AMDVSAEGVDRKA
-559 NLEELLNGIRQYVD
+559 NLEELLSGIRQYVD

-597 DEGADDTTSRVTMM
+597 DEGTDDTTSRVTMM

-703 PSPWTEMPMRSSWG
+703 PSPWTEMPIRSSWG

-738 STPVA
+738 ATPVA

-750 AGLQPK
+750 TGLRPK
-756 TSVQDSVSTEWK
+756 TTVQDSVSTEWK
-768 QGDRVGH
+768 QGDRVDH

>member
-1 MAAFYVFAYKVTVF
+1 
-15 FLILQK
+15 
-21 KIANNYD
+21 
-28 LSIFFCNF
+28 
-36 VALKCNLTSG
+36 

-422 VPYRIYGGTSFYQ
+422 IPYRIYGGTSFYQ

-475 RVRDAALRENVSMLR
+475 RVREAALRENVSMLR

-524 QEMNAFEFAQLVLN
+524 QEMNAFDFAQLVLN

-546 ALDVSAEGVDRKA
+546 AMDVSAEGVDRKA
-559 NLEELLNGIRQYVD
+559 NLEELLSGIRQYVD

-597 DEGADDTTSRVTMM
+597 DEGTDDTTSRVTMM

-703 PSPWTEMPMRSSWG
+703 PSPWTEMPIRSSWG

-750 AGLQPK
+750 TGLQPK
-756 TSVQDSVSTEWK
+756 TTVQDSVSTEWK
-768 QGDRVGH
+768 QGDRVDH

-810 YAKLDRCADRPLR
+810 YAKLERV

>member
-1 MAAFYVFAYKVTVF
+1 
-15 FLILQK
+15 
-21 KIANNYD
+21 
-28 LSIFFCNF
+28 
-36 VALKCNLTSG
+36 

-135 ICSRM
+135 ICSRI
-140 LRAEAEYI
+140 LRAEAEHV

-207 FAKIDRLERLYK
+207 FAKTDRLERLYK

-422 VPYRIYGGTSFYQ
+422 IPYRIYGGTSFYQ

-475 RVRDAALRENVSMLR
+475 RVRAAALRENVSMLR

-524 QEMNAFEFAQLVLN
+524 QEMNAFDFAQLVLN

-546 ALDVSAEGVDRKA
+546 AMDVSAEGVDRKA
-559 NLEELLNGIRQYVD
+559 NLEELLSGIRQYVD

-717 ETAQRSPW
+717 ETAQRSSW
-725 GERTAQSSRGREQ
+725 GEQRPARPSRGREQ
-738 STPVA
+738 ATPVA

-750 AGLQPK
+750 TGLQPK
-756 TSVQDSVSTEWK
+756 TTMQDTVSTEWK

>member
-1 MAAFYVFAYKVTVF
+1 
-15 FLILQK
+15 
-21 KIANNYD
+21 
-28 LSIFFCNF
+28 
-36 VALKCNLTSG
+36 

-422 VPYRIYGGTSFYQ
+422 IPYRIYGGTSFYQ

-475 RVRDAALRENVSMLR
+475 RVREAALRENVSMLR

-524 QEMNAFEFAQLVLN
+524 QEMNAFDFAQLVLN

-546 ALDVSAEGVDRKA
+546 AMDVSAEGVDRKA
-559 NLEELLNGIRQYVD
+559 NLEELLSGIRQYVD

-597 DEGADDTTSRVTMM
+597 DEGTDDTTSRVTMM

-703 PSPWTEMPMRSSWG
+703 PSPWTEMPVRSSWG

-725 GERTAQSSRGREQ
+725 GERTAQSLRGREQ

-750 AGLQPK
+750 TGLQPK
-756 TSVQDSVSTEWK
+756 TTVQDSVSTEWK
-768 QGDRVGH
+768 QGDRVDH

-810 YAKLDRCADRPLR
+810 YAKLERCADRPLR

>member
-1 MAAFYVFAYKVTVF
+1 
-15 FLILQK
+15 
-21 KIANNYD
+21 
-28 LSIFFCNF
+28 
-36 VALKCNLTSG
+36 

-422 VPYRIYGGTSFYQ
+422 IPYRIYGGTSFYQ

-475 RVRDAALRENVSMLR
+475 RVREAALRENVSMLR

-524 QEMNAFEFAQLVLN
+524 QEMNAFDFAQLVLN

-546 ALDVSAEGVDRKA
+546 AMDVSAEGVDRKA
-559 NLEELLNGIRQYVD
+559 NLEELLSGIRQYVD

-597 DEGADDTTSRVTMM
+597 DEGTDDTTSRVTMM
-611 TVHAAKGLEFPVVF
+611 TRCQRIGVSCGVHCRSGGEP
-625 IVGLEENLFP
+625 
-635 SPFCQTESE
+635 
-644 LEEERRLLYVAIT
+644 
-657 RAEQE
+657 
-662 CYLTYASQ
+662 
-670 RWKNGQVNFSNP
+670 
-682 SRFLKDIDRQYIQ
+682 
-695 QLSAVSTQ
+695 LSFTVL
-703 PSPWTEMPMRSSWG
+703 PD
-717 ETAQRSPW
+717 
-725 GERTAQSSRGREQ
+725 GERTGGG
-738 STPVA
+738 TPVA
-743 ARSLKPT
+743 VRSNHPCRAGVLPHLCKP
-750 AGLQPK
+750 ALEKRASELQ
-756 TSVQDSVSTEWK
+756 
-768 QGDRVGH
+768 
-775 KVFGQGTVQ
+775 
-784 RVYRE
+784 
-789 NDNEKIEIEF
+789 
-799 DTKGTKTLLLA
+799 
-810 YAKLDRCADRPLR
+810 

>member
-1 MAAFYVFAYKVTVF
+1 
-15 FLILQK
+15 
-21 KIANNYD
+21 
-28 LSIFFCNF
+28 
-36 VALKCNLTSG
+36 

-189 SAAKSAFI
+189 SSAKSAFI

-387 LGLHRLNKRDYE
+387 LGLHRLNKRDYD

-465 KRSIGDTTVS
+465 KRSIGDTTIS
-475 RVRDAALRENVSMLR
+475 RVREAALRENVSMLR

-559 NLEELLNGIRQYVD
+559 NLEELLSGIRQYVD

-725 GERTAQSSRGREQ
+725 GEGTAQSSRGREQ

-756 TSVQDSVSTEWK
+756 TSVQDSVSTDWK
-768 QGDRVGH
+768 QGDRVAH

>member
-1 MAAFYVFAYKVTVF
+1 
-15 FLILQK
+15 
-21 KIANNYD
+21 
-28 LSIFFCNF
+28 
-36 VALKCNLTSG
+36 

>member
-1 MAAFYVFAYKVTVF
+1 
-15 FLILQK
+15 
-21 KIANNYD
+21 
-28 LSIFFCNF
+28 
-36 VALKCNLTSG
+36 

-54 ESQRAAVAYNDGPL
+54 DSQRAAVVYNEGAQ

-90 TQGVPAG
+90 TQGIPAG

-113 QRIIRLVG
+113 QRILRLVG

-135 ICSRM
+135 ICARM
-140 LRAEAEYI
+140 LRAEAEHI

-155 IYDAADQKSLVKK
+155 IYDAADQKSLAKK
-168 IVKDLQ
+168 VVKDLQ

-181 PGAVLERI
+181 SGVVLSRI
-189 SAAKSAFI
+189 SSAKANFVL
-197 FPEAYAQNEQ
+197 PEAYAQDEAY
-207 FAKIDRLERLYK
+207 AKADRMERLYK
-219 MPSVYAEYNRRLKEA
+219 MASVYAEYNRRLREA

-247 LLLRNNAEVRE
+247 LLLQNNAEVRQ

-286 AEPQNHICVVGD
+286 SEPQNHVCVVGD

-358 YSEKEAGERLHL
+358 YSEKEEGERLRL
-370 TGYSTDREESAA
+370 TGYTTDREESTA

-399 GIAILYRTNSQS
+399 QIAILYRTNAQS
-411 RNLEEEMRKLG
+411 RNLEEDMRKLG
-422 VPYRIYGGTSFYQ
+422 IPYRIYGGMSFYQ

-449 ANNSDNEALE
+449 ANSSDDEALE
-459 RIANVP
+459 RIVNVP
-465 KRSIGDTTVS
+465 KRGIGATTMV
-475 RVRDAALRENVSMLR
+475 RVRDAALREHMPM
-490 VMQSPQVYAAEI
+490 MQIMRAPQIYATDI
-502 AAATQRKLQAFAE
+502 APATARKLQAFAE
-515 MIGRFTAAM
+515 TITTFTQQM
-524 QEMNAFEFAQLVLN
+524 EQLDAFEFAQLVMN
-538 QSGLMADA
+538 KSGLMADA
-546 ALDVSAEGVDRKA
+546 ALDTTAEGIDRKG
-559 NLEELLNGIRQYVD
+559 NLEELLSGIRQYTE
-573 DRTAQN
+573 DRKVQS

-584 TDFIHEVSLLTDQ
+584 MDFVHEVSLLTDQ
-597 DEGADDTTSRVTMM
+597 DENTDDTTSRITMM
-611 TVHAAKGLEFPVVF
+611 TVHSAKGLEFPVVF

-635 SPFCQTESE
+635 SPFCQNESE

-657 RAEQE
+657 RAEEE
-662 CYLTYASQ
+662 CYLTYAGQ
-670 RWKNGQVNFSNP
+670 RWKNGQVNFSSP
-682 SRFLKDIDRQYIQ
+682 SRFLKDIDRKYMQ
-695 QLSAVSTQ
+695 QLSAVSAQ
-703 PSPWTEMPMRSSWG
+703 PSPW
-717 ETAQRSPW
+717 AQQPPEYTPW
-725 GERTAQSSRGREQ
+725 GDPIIYEQKPHFTQPAPLPTQS
-738 STPVA
+738 
-743 ARSLKPT
+743 RSLRPT
-750 AGLQPK
+750 TGVKPK
-756 TSVQDSVSTEWK
+756 TEQQAVSSDWK
-768 QGDRVGH
+768 QGDRIDH
-775 KVFGQGTVQ
+775 KVFGQGTVL
-784 RVYRE
+784 RVYKE
-789 NDNEKIEIEF
+789 NDNEKIEINF
-799 DTKGTKTLLLA
+799 DAKGVKTLLLA
-810 YAKLDRCADRPLR
+810 YAKLSRI

>member
-1 MAAFYVFAYKVTVF
+1 
-15 FLILQK
+15 
-21 KIANNYD
+21 
-28 LSIFFCNF
+28 
-36 VALKCNLTSG
+36 
-46 MQFIDELN
+46 MQFIDDLN
-54 ESQRAAVAYNDGPL
+54 ESQRAAVSYNDGPQ

-135 ICSRM
+135 ICARI
-140 LRAEAEYI
+140 LRAEADNI

-155 IYDAADQKSLVKK
+155 IYDQADQKSLVKK
-168 IVKDLQ
+168 IVRDLQ
-174 LDDKIYR
+174 LDDKIYKS
-181 PGAVLERI
+181 GMVLARI
-189 SAAKSAFI
+189 SSAKANFVD
-197 FPEAYAQNEQ
+197 PEAYTRSEAY
-207 FAKIDRLERLYK
+207 AKLDRLERLYK
-219 MPSVYAEYNRRLKEA
+219 MSSVYAEYNRRLRAA

-247 LLLRNNAEVRE
+247 LLLNNNPEVRQ

-286 AEPQNHICVVGD
+286 AEPQNHVCVVGD

-358 YSEKEAGERLHL
+358 YSEKEVGERLHL
-370 TGYSTDREESAA
+370 TGYSTDREESSA

-399 GIAILYRTNSQS
+399 QIAILYRTNAQS

-422 VPYRIYGGTSFYQ
+422 IPYRIYGGMSFYQ

-449 ANNSDNEALE
+449 ANSSDDEALE
-459 RIANVP
+459 RIVNIP
-465 KRSIGDTTVS
+465 KRGIGDTTIG
-475 RVRDAALRENVSMLR
+475 RVRAAALREGVPMLR
-490 VMQSPQVYAAEI
+490 VMQTPEVYATEI

-515 MIGRFTAAM
+515 KIALFAEQME
-524 QEMNAFEFAQLVLN
+524 QLDAFEFAQLVLN
-538 QSGLMADA
+538 QSGVMADA
-546 ALDVSAEGVDRKA
+546 ATDTTAEGIDRKG
-559 NLEELLNGIRQYVD
+559 NLEELLSGIRQYVE
-573 DRTAQN
+573 DRRQQG
-579 EDTRI
+579 EETRI
-584 TDFIHEVSLLTDQ
+584 TDFVHEVSLLTDQ
-597 DEGADDTTSRVTMM
+597 DENPDDSVARITMM
-611 TVHAAKGLEFPVVF
+611 TVHSAKGLEFPVVF

-635 SPFCQTESE
+635 SPFCQNESE

-695 QLSAVSTQ
+695 QLSAPSAE
-703 PSPWTEMPMRSSWG
+703 PSPWERSAVSYQPSAVSYQP
-717 ETAQRSPW
+717 TVSP
-725 GERTAQSSRGREQ
+725 RN
-738 STPVA
+738 
-743 ARSLKPT
+743 LKPT
-750 AGLQPK
+750 TGIRQK
-756 TSVQDSVSTEWK
+756 TEQQAVASEWNK
-768 QGDRVGH
+768 GDRIDH
-775 KVFGQGTVQ
+775 KVFGKGTVQ

-789 NDNEKIEIEF
+789 NENDKIEIDF
-799 DTKGTKTLLLA
+799 DDKGMKTLLLA
-810 YAKLDRCADRPLR
+810 YAKLNRI

>member
-1 MAAFYVFAYKVTVF
+1 
-15 FLILQK
+15 
-21 KIANNYD
+21 
-28 LSIFFCNF
+28 
-36 VALKCNLTSG
+36 

-140 LRAEAEYI
+140 LRAEAEHV

-422 VPYRIYGGTSFYQ
+422 IPYRIYGGTSFYQ

-475 RVRDAALRENVSMLR
+475 RVREAALRENVSMLR

-524 QEMNAFEFAQLVLN
+524 QEMNAFDFAQLVLN

-546 ALDVSAEGVDRKA
+546 AMDVSAEGVDRKA
-559 NLEELLNGIRQYVD
+559 NLEELLSGIRQYVD

-597 DEGADDTTSRVTMM
+597 DEGTDDTTSRVTMM

-703 PSPWTEMPMRSSWG
+703 PSPWTEMPIRSSWG

-725 GERTAQSSRGREQ
+725 GERPAPSSRGREQ

-750 AGLQPK
+750 TGLQPK
-756 TSVQDSVSTEWK
+756 TTVQDSVSTEWK
-768 QGDRVGH
+768 QGDRVDH

-810 YAKLDRCADRPLR
+810 YAKLERV

>member
-1 MAAFYVFAYKVTVF
+1 
-15 FLILQK
+15 
-21 KIANNYD
+21 
-28 LSIFFCNF
+28 
-36 VALKCNLTSG
+36 

-399 GIAILYRTNSQS
+399 GIAIFYRTNSQS

-422 VPYRIYGGTSFYQ
+422 IPYRIYGGTSFYQ

-475 RVRDAALRENVSMLR
+475 RVREAALRENVSMLR

-524 QEMNAFEFAQLVLN
+524 QEMNAFDFAQLVLN

-546 ALDVSAEGVDRKA
+546 AMDVSAEGVDRKA
-559 NLEELLNGIRQYVD
+559 NLEELLSGIRQYVD

-597 DEGADDTTSRVTMM
+597 DEGTDDTTSRVTMM

-703 PSPWTEMPMRSSWG
+703 PSPWTEMPIRSSWG

-738 STPVA
+738 ATPVA

-750 AGLQPK
+750 TGLRSK
-756 TSVQDSVSTEWK
+756 TTVQDSVSTEWK
-768 QGDRVGH
+768 QGDRVDH

-799 DTKGTKTLLLA
+799 DTKGKKTLLLA

>member
-1 MAAFYVFAYKVTVF
+1 
-15 FLILQK
+15 
-21 KIANNYD
+21 
-28 LSIFFCNF
+28 
-36 VALKCNLTSG
+36 

-422 VPYRIYGGTSFYQ
+422 IPYRIYGGTSFYQ

-465 KRSIGDTTVS
+465 KRSIGDTTVN
-475 RVRDAALRENVSMLR
+475 RVREAALRENVSMLR

-524 QEMNAFEFAQLVLN
+524 QEMNAFDFAQLVLN

-546 ALDVSAEGVDRKA
+546 AMDVSAEGVDRKA
-559 NLEELLNGIRQYVD
+559 NLEELLSGIRQYVD

-597 DEGADDTTSRVTMM
+597 DEGTDDTTSRVTMM

-703 PSPWTEMPMRSSWG
+703 PSPWTEMPIRSSWG

-738 STPVA
+738 ATPVA

-750 AGLQPK
+750 TGLRSK
-756 TSVQDSVSTEWK
+756 TTVQDSVSTEWK
-768 QGDRVGH
+768 QGDRVDH

>member
-1 MAAFYVFAYKVTVF
+1 
-15 FLILQK
+15 
-21 KIANNYD
+21 
-28 LSIFFCNF
+28 
-36 VALKCNLTSG
+36 

-422 VPYRIYGGTSFYQ
+422 IPYRIYGGTSFYQ

-475 RVRDAALRENVSMLR
+475 RVREAALRENVSMLR

-524 QEMNAFEFAQLVLN
+524 QEMNAFDFAQLVLN

-546 ALDVSAEGVDRKA
+546 AMDVSAEGVDRKA
-559 NLEELLNGIRQYVD
+559 NLEELLSGIRQYVD

-597 DEGADDTTSRVTMM
+597 DEGTADTTSRVTMM

-743 ARSLKPT
+743 ARPLKPT
-750 AGLQPK
+750 TGLRPK
-756 TSVQDSVSTEWK
+756 TIVQDSVSTEWK
-768 QGDRVGH
+768 QGDRVDH

>member
-1 MAAFYVFAYKVTVF
+1 MCVNAP
-15 FLILQK
+15 
-21 KIANNYD
+21 
-28 LSIFFCNF
+28 S
-36 VALKCNLTSG
+36 

-54 ESQRAAVAYNDGPL
+54 ESQRAAVMYNEGAQ

-113 QRIIRLVG
+113 QRIMRLVG
-121 EDVGRYLWMGTFHS
+121 EEVGRYLWMGTFHS
-135 ICSRM
+135 ICARI
-140 LRAEAEYI
+140 LRAEAEQI

-155 IYDAADQKSLVKK
+155 IYDATDQKSLVKK

-181 PGAVLERI
+181 SGVVLDRI
-189 SAAKSAFI
+189 SSAKANFVS
-197 FPEAYAQNEQ
+197 PEQYAQNESY
-207 FAKIDRLERLYK
+207 AKIDRLERLYK
-219 MPSVYAEYNRRLKEA
+219 MASVYAEYNRRLRAA

-247 LLLRNNAEVRE
+247 LLLRNHPDVCE

-286 AEPQNHICVVGD
+286 AEPQNHVCVVGD

-358 YSEKEAGERLHL
+358 YSEKEEGERLHL

-399 GIAILYRTNSQS
+399 EIAILYRTNAQS

-422 VPYRIYGGTSFYQ
+422 IPYRIYGGMSFYQ

-449 ANNSDNEALE
+449 ANNNDDEALE
-459 RIANVP
+459 RIVNVP
-465 KRSIGDTTVS
+465 KRGIGATTVA
-475 RVRDAALRENVSMLR
+475 RVRDAALRENVTMLQ
-490 VMQSPQVYAAEI
+490 VMQSPEIYAAEI
-502 AAATQRKLQAFAE
+502 APATARKLQAFAE
-515 MIGRFTAAM
+515 TIVGFARQM
-524 QEMNAFEFAQLVLN
+524 QELDAFEFAQLVMN

-546 ALDVSAEGVDRKA
+546 ALDTTAEGVDRKA
-559 NLEELLNGIRQYVD
+559 NLEELLSGIRQYAE
-573 DRTAQN
+573 DRKQQGEET
-579 EDTRI
+579 TI

-597 DEGADDTTSRVTMM
+597 DENPDDTVARITMM
-611 TVHAAKGLEFPVVF
+611 TVHSAKGLEFPVVF

-635 SPFCQTESE
+635 SPFCQSESE

-695 QLSAVSTQ
+695 QLSAPSRE
-703 PSPWTEMPMRSSWG
+703 PSPWTQAAPEF
-717 ETAQRSPW
+717 TPW
-725 GERTAQSSRGREQ
+725 GHPIIYEQ
-738 STPVA
+738 QPRFEQPA
-743 ARSLKPT
+743 AAPRSLKPT
-750 AGLQPK
+750 TGIKPK
-756 TSVQDSVSTEWK
+756 SEQQAVASEWK
-768 QGDRVGH
+768 QGDRIDH
-775 KVFGQGTVQ
+775 KVFGKGTVQ

-789 NDNEKIEIEF
+789 NDNEKIEIAF
-799 DTKGTKTLLLA
+799 DTKGVKTLLLA
-810 YAKLDRCADRPLR
+810 YAKLNRI

>member
-1 MAAFYVFAYKVTVF
+1 
-15 FLILQK
+15 
-21 KIANNYD
+21 
-28 LSIFFCNF
+28 
-36 VALKCNLTSG
+36 

-422 VPYRIYGGTSFYQ
+422 IPYRIYGSTSFYQ

-449 ANNSDNEALE
+449 ANTSDNEALE

-559 NLEELLNGIRQYVD
+559 NLEELLSGIRQYVD

-725 GERTAQSSRGREQ
+725 GEGTAQSSRGREQ
-738 STPVA
+738 ATPVA

-750 AGLQPK
+750 TGLQPK
-756 TSVQDSVSTEWK
+756 TTVQDSVSTEWK